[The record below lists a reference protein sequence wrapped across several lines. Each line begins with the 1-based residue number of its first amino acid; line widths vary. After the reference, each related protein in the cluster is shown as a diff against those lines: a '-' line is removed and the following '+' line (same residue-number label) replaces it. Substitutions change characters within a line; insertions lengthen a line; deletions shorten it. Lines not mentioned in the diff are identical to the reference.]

1 MAKIGN
7 LFNPS
12 RINLGEA
19 IPLNTPL
26 VIQMETC
33 GFCNLKCKFCPGGA
47 SDSGIIRDMM
57 SFETFK
63 LFLAQC
69 REFPRKIKILR
80 IIGIGE
86 PLLNRNVAE
95 FVSEAKQSGVFEKV
109 EITTNG
115 TLLTRELS
123 DKLIDA
129 GLDTL
134 LVSLEATDENKFEKI
149 AGVRIQINEL
159 YENIDYFFK
168 RSRNKCILYIKTTDL
183 ALDTES
189 ERKAFY
195 EKWGEVCDE
204 IQIEHVYE
212 NWPEFQAGTDGNSV
226 RYDLEQYKN
235 KKDVC
240 VQPFKLLCLAANGDV
255 MPCSVDWKRTLLL
268 GNIYQTRIAQIWNGE
283 QLRKLRTSL
292 LRKEICE
299 YCRVCSVTKSNQPD
313 NIDEDAQRILAR
325 LEREK

>member
-26 VIQMETC
+26 VIQLETC
-33 GFCNLKCKFCPGGA
+33 GFCNLKCTFCPGGVV
-47 SDSGIIRDMM
+47 DSGIIRDMM
-57 SFETFK
+57 SVETFQ
-63 LFLAQC
+63 LFLTQC
-69 REFPRKIKILR
+69 REFPQKIKILR

-86 PLLNRNVAE
+86 PLLNRNIAE
-95 FVSEAKQSGVFEKV
+95 FVSEAKQSGVFEKI

-134 LVSLEATDENKFEKI
+134 LVSLEATNESKFEKI
-149 AGVRIQINEL
+149 AGVHIQLNEL
-159 YENIDYFFK
+159 YWNLEYFFK
-168 RSRNKCILYIKTTDL
+168 RSRNKCILYIKTTDF
-183 ALDTES
+183 ALDTEA
-189 ERKAFY
+189 ERGEFY
-195 EKWGEVCDE
+195 EKWGKICDE

-212 NWPEFQAGTDGNSV
+212 NWPEFHAGTDGNSV
-226 RYDLEQYKN
+226 RYDLEQYKST
-235 KKDVC
+235 KDVC

-268 GNIYQTRIAQIWNGE
+268 GNIHQIRLVQIWNGDL
-283 QLRKLRTSL
+283 LRKLRTSL
-292 LRKEICE
+292 LRKELCK
-299 YCRVCSVTKSNQPD
+299 YCQVCAVSKSNQPD
-313 NIDEDAQRILAR
+313 DIDEYAQRILAR
-325 LEREK
+325 LERDK

>member
-12 RINLGEA
+12 RINLGEE

-26 VIQMETC
+26 VIQLETC

-47 SDSGIIRDMM
+47 ADSGIIRDMM
-57 SFETFK
+57 LIETFE

-69 REFPRKIKILR
+69 REFPEKIKILR

-86 PLLNRNVAE
+86 PLLNRNIAE
-95 FVSEAKQSGVFEKV
+95 FVSEAKRSGVFEKV

-134 LVSLEATDENKFEKI
+134 LVSLEATDESKYEKI
-149 AGVRIQINEL
+149 AGVHVQLNEL
-159 YENIDYFFK
+159 YGNLEYFFK
-168 RSRNKCILYIKTTDL
+168 RSRNKCILYIKTMDL
-183 ALDTES
+183 AIDTES
-189 ERKAFY
+189 EREEFY
-195 EKWGEVCDE
+195 DKWGEICDE
-204 IQIEHVYE
+204 IQIEHAYE

-226 RYDLEQYKN
+226 RFDLEQYKN
-235 KKDVC
+235 TKNVC

-268 GNIYQTRIAQIWNGE
+268 GNIYQTRLVQIWNGE

-292 LRKEICE
+292 LKTELCE
-299 YCRVCSVTKSNQPD
+299 YCRGCSVSKSNQPD
-313 NIDEDAQRILAR
+313 DIDEYAQRIFSR
-325 LEREK
+325 LERDK

>member
-7 LFNPS
+7 LFNTS

-19 IPLNTPL
+19 IPLKTPL
-26 VIQMETC
+26 VIQLEVC
-33 GFCNLKCKFCPGGA
+33 GFCNLKCTFCPSGVAG
-47 SDSGIIRDMM
+47 SGIIRDMM
-57 SFETFK
+57 SVETFK

-69 REFPRKIKILR
+69 CEFPEKIKILR

-86 PLLNRNVAE
+86 PLLNKNIAE
-95 FVSEAKQSGVFEKV
+95 FVSAAKRSGAFEKV

-134 LVSLEATDENKFEKI
+134 LVSLEATDESKYEKI
-149 AGVRIQINEL
+149 AGVHIPLNEL
-159 YENIDYFFK
+159 YGNLEYYFK
-168 RSRNKCILYIKTTDL
+168 YSRHKCILYIKSTDV
-183 ALDTES
+183 AFDTES
-189 ERKAFY
+189 EREEFY
-195 EKWGEVCDE
+195 KKWGEICDE
-204 IQIEHVYE
+204 IQIEHIYE

-226 RYDLEQYKN
+226 RFDLEQYKST
-235 KKDVC
+235 KSVC

-268 GNIYQTRIAQIWNGE
+268 GNIHQIGLVQIWNGD
-283 QLRKLRTSL
+283 LLWKLRTSL
-292 LRKEICE
+292 LRTERCE
-299 YCRVCSVTKSNQPD
+299 YCRGCSVSKSNQPD
-313 NIDEDAQRILAR
+313 DIDEYAQRILAR
-325 LEREK
+325 LGRDK

>member
-26 VIQMETC
+26 VIQLETC
-33 GFCNLKCKFCPGGA
+33 GFCNLKCKFCPGGTA
-47 SDSGIIRDMM
+47 DSGIIRDMM
-57 SFETFK
+57 SVETFK
-63 LFLAQC
+63 LFLTQC
-69 REFPRKIKILR
+69 REFPEKIKILR

-86 PLLNRNVAE
+86 PLLNGNVAE
-95 FVSEAKQSGVFEKV
+95 FVSEAKRSGIFEKI

-134 LVSLEATDENKFEKI
+134 LVSLEATDENKFEEI
-149 AGVRIQINEL
+149 AGVHISINEL
-159 YENIDYFFK
+159 YGNIAYFFK
-168 RSRNKCILYIKTTDL
+168 RSRNKCILYVKSTDL
-183 ALDTES
+183 AFNMES
-189 ERKAFY
+189 EREEFY
-195 EKWGEVCDE
+195 EKWGEICDE

-226 RYDLEQYKN
+226 RFDLKQYKKT
-235 KKDVC
+235 KKVC

-268 GNIYQTRIAQIWNGE
+268 GNIYQTRLAQIWNSE
-283 QLRKLRTSL
+283 QLRKLRISL
-292 LRKEICE
+292 LRQEKCE
-299 YCRVCSVTKSNQPD
+299 YCRVCSVSKSNQPD
-313 NIDEDAQRILAR
+313 DIDEYVQRILAR
-325 LEREK
+325 LERDK